1 MSNIPKIRFDGFT
14 EDWEQHE
21 LGDFGSVAMCRRIFK
36 EQTTEIGEIPF
47 YKIGTFGNH
56 ADAYISRELFEEYKS
71 KYPYPQKGAILVSA
85 SGSIGRTVEYT
96 GEDEYFQDSN
106 IVWLMH
112 DERLENS
119 FLKYFY
125 QVVKWSGLEG
135 STIKRL
141 YNSNI
146 LRTKIMLPSSNDF
159 DEQKMIGALMAMLDK
174 LIAHHQHKCEKL
186 ISLKSACLDKMLP
199 KNGSKVPEIRFAGF
213 SGDWEQ
219 RKLGDVFKYEQPQ
232 PYIVNSTEYDDS
244 YDVPVLTAGKS
255 FILGYTNENIG
266 VKNASPESPVVI
278 FDDFTASSH
287 CVEFPFKVKS
297 SAMKIL
303 TLNRECDN
311 IHCAFNVLQN
321 IDYVPVNHER
331 HWISIFS
338 EFDVLMPKSVDEQD
352 SIGSYF
358 KKIGTLINLQRRK
371 VEKLKQI
378 KQAMLHNM
386 FV

>member
-311 IHCAFNVLQN
+311 IHGAFNVLQN